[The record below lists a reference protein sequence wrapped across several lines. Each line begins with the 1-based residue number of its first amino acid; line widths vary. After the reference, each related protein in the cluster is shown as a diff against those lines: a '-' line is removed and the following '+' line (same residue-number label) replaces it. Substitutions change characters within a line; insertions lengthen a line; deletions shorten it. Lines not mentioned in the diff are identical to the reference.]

1 MSDPTPY
8 RTPQWRALR
17 AAILWRDPICRACRM
32 KPSLHVDHIKAHRGD
47 HGLFWD
53 PGNLQGLCH
62 GCHSHKS
69 TIQDGGFGIRRNPDA
84 VLKGTAPDGFPTSA
98 NHHWNKPR

>member
-32 KPSLHVDHIKAHRGD
+32 KPSSHVDHIKAHRGD
-47 HGLFWD
+47 QDLFWD
-53 PGNLQGLCH
+53 PGNLQGLCAS
-62 GCHSHKS
+62 CHAHK
-69 TIQDGGFGIRRNPDA
+69 TYFKDRGFGRKPKDA
-84 VLKGTAPDGFPTSA
+84 PLKGTEATGLPTDPS
-98 NHHWNKPR
+98 HHWNT